1 MIAHFKDCRESTRE
15 NMRGGDGTVKLTELL
30 APEELNGHGRMFSM
44 ITLEKGCSIG
54 YHVHEGETETFYV
67 VSGEALYNDNGVEI
81 EATAGDVL
89 HVKNGEGHAVANR
102 GETPLL
108 LVAMIIY
115 A

>member
-1 MIAHFKDCRESTRE
+1 MITRLKDCPVQFRE

-30 APEELNGHGRMFSM
+30 APAELNGHGRMFSL

-67 VSGEALYNDNGVEI
+67 IEGDALYNDNGVEV
-81 EATAGDVL
+81 EASTGDVL
-89 HVKNGEGHAVANR
+89 HVKSGDGHAVANR
-102 GETPLL
+102 GEKTLVLL
-108 LVAMIIY
+108 ASIVY